1 VHVLRSVDD
10 CRDVLAAAVNAR
22 RAVVVGGGLLGLEAA
37 TGLLRRGLAVT
48 LVHHR
53 GSLLDRQLDERAGA
67 VLADAAADL
76 GLSLVLGA
84 RPAGVTTRSGR
95 LSGLRLDDGRE
106 LPADVLLLA
115 CGTRPETAL
124 AAGAGLPTDRGV
136 LVTADLRSPEDHR
149 VAAIGDCAQPPEG
162 GSGLVA
168 QGWEQARRLAR
179 ALVDGTADAG
189 TAGNGVVGASGEVVR
204 LKAAGLDVVTMG
216 PGDVPGARTVT
227 LDDPDGRRHLRVSV
241 LGERLVAATCV
252 GAGDLAADLAAA
264 FDRGTPVPLDPA
276 ALLVRSAGG
285 PPAEASPTLLPSRA
299 TVCRCNGV
307 TKGDVV
313 QAWEDGAG
321 TVAEVAAGTRATTG
335 CGGCRGA
342 VEGILGWLADGE
354 PDRAAAVP
362 SRRTATTATTATTAP
377 AVR

>member
-1 VHVLRSVDD
+1 
-10 CRDVLAAAVNAR
+10 
-22 RAVVVGGGLLGLEAA
+22 
-37 TGLLRRGLAVT
+37 
-48 LVHHR
+48 
-53 GSLLDRQLDERAGA
+53 
-67 VLADAAADL
+67 
-76 GLSLVLGA
+76 
-84 RPAGVTTRSGR
+84 
-95 LSGLRLDDGRE
+95 
-106 LPADVLLLA
+106 
-115 CGTRPETAL
+115 
-124 AAGAGLPTDRGV
+124 
-136 LVTADLRSPEDHR
+136 
-149 VAAIGDCAQPPEG
+149 
-162 GSGLVA
+162 
-168 QGWEQARRLAR
+168 
-179 ALVDGTADAG
+179 
-189 TAGNGVVGASGEVVR
+189 VVGASGEVVR